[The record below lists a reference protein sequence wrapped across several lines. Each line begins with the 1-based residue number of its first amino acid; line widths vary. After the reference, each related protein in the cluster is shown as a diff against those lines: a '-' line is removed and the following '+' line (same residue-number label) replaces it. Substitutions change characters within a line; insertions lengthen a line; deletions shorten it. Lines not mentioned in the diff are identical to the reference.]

1 MDLGTLAALYCR
13 LVKKRNKAG
22 KERNGAQERC
32 DRDPHML
39 DCGGAGRP
47 DVRSTLASFSEVL
60 FFGTEEGP
68 LSRKSD
74 KHRASGSPC

>member
-39 DCGGAGRP
+39 DCGGGQEGRMFAQP
-47 DVRSTLASFSEVL
+47 SLPSPKSCSLVRKKV
-60 FFGTEEGP
+60 
-68 LSRKSD
+68 
-74 KHRASGSPC
+74 H